1 MDDSRSRDCYF
12 YRDLS
17 LISLNEK
24 QPNLRAIPP
33 YYRSHL
39 QTKVLQSA
47 DKICILSFLF
57 TPHLCLFSPPPSAVV
72 CCHPICICNLG
83 SADWPLSLCSA
94 PLCRVLQSVF
104 AIWNLQT
111 LSPALQLP
119 SPPRAA
125 ICICNLWDLQTDPSP
140 AAPLSPACCNLHLQS
155 RICRLPPLHVALRC
169 GDRDHFLIKFSR
181 VPSRCAFAPKQAVEI
196 VPWQPLFLTSRHLYI
211 LRKRSC
217 CPPLVPSGHY
227 VAG

>member
-1 MDDSRSRDCYF
+1 M
-12 YRDLS
+12 
-17 LISLNEK
+17 NEK

-57 TPHLCLFSPPPSAVV
+57 TPHPCMSLQPPSRLCALQSVFLQSG
-72 CCHPICICNLG
+72 ICRL
-83 SADWPLSLCSA
+83 ALSLCSA

-119 SPPRAA
+119 SPPHAA
-125 ICICNLWDLQTDPSP
+125 ICICNLGSAQTDPSP

-155 RICRLPPLHVALRC
+155 GICRLPPLALRC
-169 GDRDHFLIKFSR
+169 GDRDHF
-181 VPSRCAFAPKQAVEI
+181 
-196 VPWQPLFLTSRHLYI
+196 
-211 LRKRSC
+211 
-217 CPPLVPSGHY
+217 
-227 VAG
+227 